1 MYDEM
6 NSPEGKYLIYLIDN
20 ISDLEKKFENILKDR
35 DFRIK
40 LILFKK
46 YRHFKKDFSSRINK
60 IKIEVN
66 NLNLKKLDTKK
77 MDKISLKL
85 DNLIKEFEEK

>member
-6 NSPEGKYLIYLIDN
+6 KSPEGKYLIYLIDN
-20 ISDLEKKFENILKDR
+20 ISDLEKNFENILKDR

-40 LILFKK
+40 LILFKR

-66 NLNLKKLDTKK
+66 NLNLNKLDTKK